1 MSAVIHRHRA
11 VTVYL
16 EARPNRAQY
25 SYTGFGIYKILGAE
39 GVIFGETESEIVL
52 TEQMLTDLASR
63 SE

>member
-1 MSAVIHRHRA
+1 M
-11 VTVYL
+11 Y
-16 EARPNRAQY
+16 E
-25 SYTGFGIYKILGAE
+25 ILGAE